1 MFQVEIEKVMYG
13 TGMQKTPKSDK
24 GLREN
29 LEARKKSA
37 EAFQKSFLS
46 KGVADGS
53 AATAQDATTAE
64 EGEAAAKDEAE
75 AQEEAQAEASAAEA
89 PGIETL
95 SEEDRWKM
103 TNRQLRFMLKN
114 VKKMMKEPPK
124 ELTANEKKVLRL
136 FRDDVK
142 RFLSHPEDSDIRA
155 KELMMQLE
163 LQMKSHE
170 VMREAFGKMT
180 VKDEAAAAADEATS
194 PEGAEK
200 LNREREIGKGL
211 EGLSEEQIDKA
222 KGIMGDSQLSR
233 AEMRRL
239 STILMADE
247 RNPVDESKPYA
258 TPWRPRPYMSAFAFI
273 PKYLEVNQ
281 NICAAVY
288 LRHPVARK
296 GSAEVPTPFS
306 YLTSQLAH
314 NWYLQRG

>member
-1 MFQVEIEKVMYG
+1 MFQVDVEKVMYG
-13 TGMQKTPKSDK
+13 TGMQKAANSDK
-24 GLREN
+24 RLREN
-29 LEARKKSA
+29 LDARKKSA
-37 EAFQKSFLS
+37 EAFQKSFLT
-46 KGVADGS
+46 KGAAEES
-53 AATAQDATTAE
+53 AEAPA

-75 AQEEAQAEASAAEA
+75 SKEEPEGEVQAAEA
-89 PGIETL
+89 TETAEVPGLESL
-95 SEEDRWKM
+95 SEEERWKM
-103 TNRQLRFMLKN
+103 TNRQLRFMLKS
-114 VKKMMKEPPK
+114 VKKLMKEAPK
-124 ELTANEKKVLRL
+124 DFTAREKKQLRL

-142 RFLSHPEDSDIRA
+142 RFLSHPESSNVSA
-155 KELMMQLE
+155 KELMTELE

-170 VMREAFGKMT
+170 LMREKFGKMS
-180 VKDEAAAAADEATS
+180 VKEDAAATEEATS
-194 PEGAEK
+194 AEGGEK

-211 EGLSEEQIDKA
+211 GGLSEEQMA
-222 KGIMGDSQLSR
+222 RAREIMGDSQLSR
-233 AEMRRL
+233 EEMRRL
-239 STILMADE
+239 SSILQADE

-281 NICAAVY
+281 NACAAVY